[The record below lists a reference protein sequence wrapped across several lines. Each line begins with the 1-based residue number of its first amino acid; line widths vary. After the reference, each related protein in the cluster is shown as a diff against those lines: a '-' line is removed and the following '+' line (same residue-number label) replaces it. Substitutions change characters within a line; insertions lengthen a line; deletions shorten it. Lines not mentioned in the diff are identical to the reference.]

1 MEGKRALMPLAMA
14 GLLLGAVPLLGGEL
28 VGEAILWGAAA
39 TLKTTIHELGH
50 VAYAS
55 AAGAEEVKV
64 LSILPFAGFTSWR
77 WPYPPTPGQEITA
90 SAGGVLTT
98 RTLAQLPGW
107 CGPIGER
114 ARWLLRLDPF
124 LYVLRSLASRLGIL
138 PPLRGDDVAKVISHL
153 ADLTLG
159 EAVIPGEKRRLEDLF
174 YLGALAI
181 TSWDAMCALPG
192 LERIGL
198 RSFVMPPGIWCWE
211 VKF

>member
-1 MEGKRALMPLAMA
+1 MPLAMA

-90 SAGGVLTT
+90 SAGGILTT

-107 CGPIGER
+107 CGPVGER
-114 ARWLLRLDPF
+114 AWWLLRLDPF
-124 LYVLRSLASRLGIL
+124 LYVLRSLAS
-138 PPLRGDDVAKVISHL
+138 
-153 ADLTLG
+153 
-159 EAVIPGEKRRLEDLF
+159 
-174 YLGALAI
+174 

-192 LERIGL
+192 LERISL